1 MEIILIALFIGAA
14 LTVATIAFAN
24 SSENNSQHVP
34 VRVKDRTSERTL
46 EEINSRE
53 QARYMN
59 QMVDRIHSD
68 NKNIRDR
75 QGKH

>member
-1 MEIILIALFIGAA
+1 MELVLIALFIGAV

-24 SSENNSQHVP
+24 SSGSNSQHVP
-34 VRVKDRTSERTL
+34 VRVKDRTSERAL
-46 EEINSRE
+46 EEINNRE

-59 QMVDRIHSD
+59 QMIDRIHSD

-75 QGKH
+75 QDRH